1 MKLHDVSA
9 FNVCAFEHGRVSSSF
24 ILASRKLD
32 ACAMHGY
39 AIHHYV
45 IVDYKRT
52 AVRNVLSEYA
62 LLPNSYPVSALILSI
77 VPV

>member
-1 MKLHDVSA
+1 MMSQHLTFVHLNMARLFAVYFGIPEA
-9 FNVCAFEHGRVSSSF
+9 RRMRNAWVRV
-24 ILASRKLD
+24 
-32 ACAMHGY
+32 
-39 AIHHYV
+39 HHYV

>member
-1 MKLHDVSA
+1 MMSQHLTFVHLNMARLFVVYFGIPEA
-9 FNVCAFEHGRVSSSF
+9 RRMRNAW
-24 ILASRKLD
+24 
-32 ACAMHGY
+32 Y